1 MLRGPEA
8 VYNNRWGVG
17 GSDPPPGPR
26 SLKCRCIQEP
36 INCEPDDGYDV
47 SRKLRCRNLVIYL
60 GVIQL
65 KRIFIT
71 QVVLVCDNLLGLA
84 AAKCTYSHTV
94 GTAFSESASESMS
107 VSESVK
113 VAIHAGLFNIFS
125 EDLEI
130 SATTGYD
137 WTHTTDATKSE
148 QTTIIV
154 EAEAPAGA

>member
-8 VYNNRWGVG
+8 VYNNHWGVG
-17 GSDPPPGPR
+17 DSSIYAPGPV

-47 SRKLRCRNLVIYL
+47 SRKLRCRFYIL
-60 GVIQL
+60 QL
-65 KRIFIT
+65 KRILIT

-94 GTAFSESASESMS
+94 GTAFSESASESSS
-107 VSESVK
+107 VSVAVK
-113 VAIHAGLFNIFS
+113 EAIHAGLFDIFGA
-125 EDLEI
+125 DLEI

-137 WTHTTDATKSE
+137 WTHTTDTTKSE

-154 EAEAPAGA
+154 EAEAPAGEQ

>member
-1 MLRGPEA
+1 M
-8 VYNNRWGVG
+8 
-17 GSDPPPGPR
+17 
-26 SLKCRCIQEP
+26 
-36 INCEPDDGYDV
+36 
-47 SRKLRCRNLVIYL
+47 
-60 GVIQL
+60 
-65 KRIFIT
+65 
-71 QVVLVCDNLLGLA
+71 CDNLLGLA

-113 VAIHAGLFNIFS
+113 YAIHAGLFNIFS

-130 SATTGYD
+130 SVTTGYD

>member
-1 MLRGPEA
+1 M
-8 VYNNRWGVG
+8 
-17 GSDPPPGPR
+17 
-26 SLKCRCIQEP
+26 
-36 INCEPDDGYDV
+36 
-47 SRKLRCRNLVIYL
+47 
-60 GVIQL
+60 
-65 KRIFIT
+65 
-71 QVVLVCDNLLGLA
+71 CDNLLGLA

-113 VAIHAGLFNIFS
+113 YAIHAGLFNIFS

-148 QTTIIV
+148 QTTIDV